1 MFNKNF
7 RRLIGTAAIALSALV
22 LAAPQN
28 ASAQNDEGNYPQ
40 KLTLVIGGGL
50 NWNMADGPYTPDI
63 NNPAITPGFTPAAG
77 SVMPKQG
84 EYNTPEFH
92 IGLEIPVASGF
103 MFSPRLNYND
113 LSSVLDDAGE
123 PSSPSGTVPEANML
137 GYAYRTVGLDLL
149 GKITFGGFHL
159 LVGPNV
165 GIKVKNSF
173 ARGIDNVQ
181 AASTSQTEM
190 PESPA
195 LWASIGG
202 GAGYDI
208 PLTPIAKKVWLTP
221 EVMFHYPLTNLSGNE
236 FGDLIVKQFRG
247 AVSLK
252 FDIGGDAVI
261 VPPPAALASV
271 DIIARGVRPDGS
283 IAAEPVSP
291 TSSMHARSSMPL
303 LPYVFFDANSATIP
317 ARYSRQGTTGF
328 QVQSLAGKNAED
340 ANHAVLDIVGQR
352 LRENAQASI
361 TITGTN
367 SNSGQEKG
375 NVTLSRTRAQAVRDY
390 LVNTWGIEAS
400 RVTVDARNLPEI
412 PTNPVTQPGM
422 EENRR
427 VELASNDSRITAP
440 IKIEQRE
447 SMAAGETIVRFETTV
462 QPTGHP
468 FTNWRI
474 TLDQNGAPVGQ
485 ALSGSGTPPAV
496 QTMTIANATNL
507 INQPLRYRLEATD
520 ASGRTVT
527 DEGMTRIVPAT
538 VERSNLERF
547 AMLSFDFDRSDIN
560 ERARQM
566 LELIAES
573 ISRDARVVKIDGFT
587 DFTGTEE
594 YNQNL
599 SEARANSAVTSLR
612 SMTTLPA
619 ATNVTGHGERDPK
632 FNNDLPEGRQLNR
645 RVEFTIEKSSN

>member
-1 MFNKNF
+1 MFIKNL
-7 RRLIGTAAIALSALV
+7 RRLIGAAALA
-22 LAAPQN
+22 LAATVATVPQD
-28 ASAQNDEGNYPQ
+28 ASAQEATINPGNYPQ
-40 KLTLVIGGGL
+40 RLTLVIGGGL
-50 NWNMADGPYTPDI
+50 NWNMADGPYRPLGVEPTLTGT
-63 NNPAITPGFTPAAG
+63 NLEA
-77 SVMPKQG
+77 KQG
-84 EYNTPEFH
+84 DYNTPEFH

-113 LSSVLDDAGE
+113 LSSVIDDAGE
-123 PSSPSGTVPEANML
+123 PGDVEPSTMV

-149 GKITFGGFHL
+149 GKITFGNFHL
-159 LVGPNV
+159 LVGPNIGIPVKKSYAV
-165 GIKVKNSF
+165 G
-173 ARGIDNVQ
+173 ADNVQ
-181 AASTSQTEM
+181 AASTSTTEM
-190 PESPA
+190 PEVPG

-208 PLTPIAKKVWLTP
+208 PLTPESHKVWLTP

-236 FGDLIVKQFRG
+236 YGDLIVKQFRG

-252 FDIGGDAVI
+252 FDIGPDAI
-261 VPPPAALASV
+261 IAPPPALASV

-303 LPYVFFDANSATIP
+303 LPYVFFTANSADIP
-317 ARYSRQGTTGF
+317 ARYSRQGSTGF

-340 ANHAVLDIVGQR
+340 ANHAVLDIIGQR
-352 LRENAQASI
+352 LRENPQANL

-367 SNSGQEKG
+367 SNSGAEKG
-375 NVTLSRTRAQAVRDY
+375 NVTLSRNRAQAVRDY
-390 LVNTWGIEAS
+390 LVNTWGIEAG

-447 SMAAGETIVRFETTV
+447 NMAAGETVVRFETTV

-474 TLDQNGAPVGQ
+474 TLDQNGTPVGQ

-573 ISRDARVVKIDGFT
+573 ISRDARVVRIDGFT

>member
-1 MFNKNF
+1 MFIKNL
-7 RRLIGTAAIALSALV
+7 RRLIGTAALALSALV
-22 LAAPQN
+22 ATAPQN
-28 ASAQNDEGNYPQ
+28 ATAQTTEGNYPQ
-40 KLTLVIGGGL
+40 RLTLVIGGGL
-50 NWNMADGPYTPDI
+50 NWNMADGPYNPDGHV
-63 NNPAITPGFTPAAG
+63 PAPNT
-77 SVMPKQG
+77 VMPKQG
-84 EYNTPEFH
+84 DYNTPEFH
-92 IGLEIPVASGF
+92 LGLEIPIVSGF

-113 LSSVLDDAGE
+113 LSSVLDDAG
-123 PSSPSGTVPEANML
+123 VPGDVDDANNL
-137 GYAYRTVGLDLL
+137 AYAYRTFGLDLL
-149 GKITFGGFHL
+149 GKITFGNFHL
-159 LVGPNV
+159 LVGPNI
-165 GIKVKNSF
+165 GMPVKKSF
-173 ARGIDNVQ
+173 SRGQRTVQ
-181 AASTSQTEM
+181 AASASTVEM
-190 PESPA
+190 PDVPG

-221 EVMFHYPLTNLSGNE
+221 EVMFHYPLTNLSGDAT
-236 FGDLIVKQFRG
+236 GDLIVKQFRG

-252 FDIGGDAVI
+252 FDIGGADEI
-261 VPPPAALASV
+261 VAPPIVTLASV

-303 LPYVFFDANSATIP
+303 LPYVFFEAGKAEIP
-317 ARYSRQGTTGF
+317 ARYSRQGSTGF
-328 QVQSLAGKNAED
+328 SVQTLAGKNAED
-340 ANHAVLDIVGQR
+340 ANHSVLDIVGQR
-352 LRENAQASI
+352 LKENPQASI

-367 SNSGQEKG
+367 SNSGAEKS

-390 LVNTWGIEAS
+390 LVNTWGVEAS

-412 PTNPVTQPGM
+412 PTNPATQPGM

-447 SMAAGETIVRFETTV
+447 SMAAGETIIRFETSV
-462 QPTGHP
+462 QPTNHP
-468 FTNWRI
+468 FTSWRI
-474 TLDQNGAPVGQ
+474 MLDQNGSPVGT
-485 ALSGSGTPPAV
+485 ALSGSGAPPAV

-520 ASGRTVT
+520 ASGKTVT

-566 LELIAES
+566 LELISES

-599 SEARANSAVTSLR
+599 SEARANAAVTSLR

-619 ATNVTGHGERDPK
+619 ATNVTGHGETDPK

>member
-1 MFNKNF
+1 MFIKNL

-22 LAAPQN
+22 VAAPQH
-28 ASAQNDEGNYPQ
+28 ASAQMSEGNYPQ

-50 NWNMADGPYTPDI
+50 NWNMADGPYNPDGRTF
-63 NNPAITPGFTPAAG
+63 PPTAG
-77 SVMPKQG
+77 ATGTLEPKQG

-92 IGLEIPVASGF
+92 IGLEIPVTSGF
-103 MFSPRLNYND
+103 MFAPRLNYND
-113 LSSVLDDAGE
+113 LSAVLDDAGE
-123 PSSPSGTVPEANML
+123 PVTPSGTVPDADAL
-137 GYAYRTVGLDLL
+137 SYAYRTVGLDLM
-149 GKITFGGFHL
+149 GKITFGNFHL
-159 LVGPNV
+159 LVGPNI
-165 GIKVKNSF
+165 GIPVKNSF
-173 ARGIDNVQ
+173 ARGQRTVQ
-181 AASTSQTEM
+181 AASASTQEM
-190 PESPA
+190 PDIPA

-208 PLTPIAKKVWLTP
+208 PLTPEAHKVWLTP

-252 FDIGGDAVI
+252 FDIGGEEAV
-261 VPPPAALASV
+261 VAAAPVLASV

-303 LPYVFFDANSATIP
+303 LPYVFFENGKSDIP
-317 ARYSRQGTTGF
+317 ARYSRQGSTGF
-328 QVQSLAGKNAED
+328 SVQSLAGKNAED

-352 LRENAQASI
+352 LKENPQASL

-367 SNSGQEKG
+367 SNTGAEKG
-375 NVTLSRTRAQAVRDY
+375 NVTLSRTRAQQVRDY
-390 LVNTWGIEAS
+390 LVNTWGIEAG

-412 PTNPVTQPGM
+412 PTNPATQPGM

-447 SMAAGETIVRFETTV
+447 TMAAGETIVRFETTV

-468 FTNWRI
+468 FTSWRI
-474 TLDQNGAPVGQ
+474 TLDQNGSPVGQ

-520 ASGRTVT
+520 AAGKTVT

-538 VERSNLERF
+538 VERSNLEKF

-566 LELIAES
+566 LELISES

-645 RVEFTIEKSSN
+645 RVEFTIEKSSQ

>member
-1 MFNKNF
+1 MFIKNL

-22 LAAPQN
+22 ASAPQN
-28 ASAQNDEGNYPQ
+28 ATAQTTEGNYPQ

-50 NWNMADGPYTPDI
+50 NWNMADGPYQPYTAPETSF
-63 NNPAITPGFTPAAG
+63 PTPADGMLAA
-77 SVMPKQG
+77 KQG
-84 EYNTPEFH
+84 DYNTPEFH

-113 LSSVLDDAGE
+113 LSSVMDDAGT
-123 PSSPSGTVPEANML
+123 PGTVDPNTMV

-149 GKITFGGFHL
+149 GKITFGNFHL
-159 LVGPNV
+159 LVGPNI
-165 GIKVKNSF
+165 GIKVKNSY
-173 ARGIDNVQ
+173 ARGADNVQ
-181 AASTSQTEM
+181 AASTSQLEM
-190 PESPA
+190 PKSPA

-208 PLTPIAKKVWLTP
+208 PLTPEAKKVWLTP
-221 EVMFHYPLTNLSGNE
+221 EVMFHYPLTNLSDG

-252 FDIGGDAVI
+252 FDIGGEDAI
-261 VPPPAALASV
+261 IAPPPAALASV

-303 LPYVFFDANSATIP
+303 LPYVFFEAGKAEIP
-317 ARYSRQGTTGF
+317 ARYSRQGSTGF
-328 QVQSLAGKNAED
+328 TVQTLAGKNAED

-352 LRENAQASI
+352 LKENPQASL

-367 SNSGQEKG
+367 SNSGAEKG
-375 NVTLSRTRAQAVRDY
+375 NVTLSRNRAQAVRDY
-390 LVNTWGIEAS
+390 LVNTWGVEAG

-412 PTNPVTQPGM
+412 PTNPATQPGM

-468 FTNWRI
+468 FTSWRI
-474 TLDQNGAPVGQ
+474 MLDHNGSPVGT

-566 LELIAES
+566 LELISES
-573 ISRDARVVKIDGFT
+573 ISRDARVVRIDGFT

-599 SEARANSAVTSLR
+599 SEARANAAVTSLR

>member
-1 MFNKNF
+1 MFIKNL
-7 RRLIGTAAIALSALV
+7 RRLIGATALA
-22 LAAPQN
+22 LAATVAAVPN
-28 ASAQNDEGNYPQ
+28 ASAQMDEGNYPQ
-40 KLTLVIGGGL
+40 KLTLVIGGGA
-50 NWNMADGPYTPDI
+50 NWNMADGPYTPESFVPTAGTL
-63 NNPAITPGFTPAAG
+63 PA
-77 SVMPKQG
+77 KQG
-84 EYNTPEFH
+84 DYWTPEFH
-92 IGLEIPVASGF
+92 IGLEIPVADGF
-103 MFSPRLNYND
+103 MFAPRLNYND

-123 PSSPSGTVPEANML
+123 PGDVDPASEV

-149 GKITFGGFHL
+149 GKITFGNFHL
-159 LVGPNV
+159 MVGPNI
-165 GIKVKNSF
+165 GIPVKKSY
-173 ARGIDNVQ
+173 AMGAQNVQ
-181 AASTSQTEM
+181 SASTSTTEM
-190 PESPA
+190 PETA
-195 LWASIGG
+195 DLWASIGG

-208 PLTPIAKKVWLTP
+208 PLTPESHKVWLTP

-236 FGDLIVKQFRG
+236 YGDLIVKQLRG

-252 FDIGGDAVI
+252 FDIGGE
-261 VPPPAALASV
+261 AAPVAAPVLASV

-291 TSSMHARSSMPL
+291 TSSMHSRTSMPL
-303 LPYVFFDANSATIP
+303 LPYVFFENASAAIP
-317 ARYSRQGTTGF
+317 SRYSRQGATGF
-328 QVQSLAGKNAED
+328 TVQSLAGRNAED

-352 LRENAQASI
+352 LRDFPQASL

-367 SNSGQEKG
+367 SNAGQEK
-375 NVTLSRTRAQAVRDY
+375 NNITLSRNRAQAVRDY
-390 LVNTWGIEAS
+390 LVNTWNIDPS

-422 EENRR
+422 QENRR

-440 IKIEQRE
+440 IRLETRE
-447 SMAAGETIVRFETTV
+447 NASAGETVVRFETTV

-474 TLDQNGAPVGQ
+474 TLDQNGTQVGQ
-485 ALSGSGTPPAV
+485 TLSGSGAPPAV
-496 QTMTIANATNL
+496 QTMTIANASNL

-566 LELIAES
+566 LELISES
-573 ISRDARVVKIDGFT
+573 ISRDARVVRIDGFT

-599 SEARANSAVTSLR
+599 SEARANSAVTALR

-645 RVEFTIEKSSN
+645 RVEFTIEKSSQ

>member
-1 MFNKNF
+1 MFNKNL
-7 RRLIGTAAIALSALV
+7 RRLIGTAAIALGALC

-28 ASAQNDEGNYPQ
+28 ASAQTTEGNYPQ

-50 NWNMADGPYTPDI
+50 NWNMADGPYNPDGRTF
-63 NNPAITPGFTPAAG
+63 PPTTGAVGTLE
-77 SVMPKQG
+77 PKQG

-113 LSSVLDDAGE
+113 LSAVLDDAGE
-123 PSSPSGTVPEANML
+123 PVTPSGTVPDADAL
-137 GYAYRTVGLDLL
+137 SYAYRTVGLDLL
-149 GKITFGGFHL
+149 GKIVFGNFHI
-159 LVGPNV
+159 LVGPNI
-165 GIKVKNSF
+165 GIPVKNSYS
-173 ARGIDNVQ
+173 RGQRTVQ
-181 AASTSQTEM
+181 AASASTVEM
-190 PESPA
+190 PEIPA
-195 LWASIGG
+195 LWASIGAG
-202 GAGYDI
+202 LGYDI
-208 PLTPIAKKVWLTP
+208 PLTPEAKKVWLSP

-236 FGDLIVKQFRG
+236 YGDLIVKQFRG

-252 FDIGGDAVI
+252 FDIGGEEVI
-261 VPPPAALASV
+261 AAAAPVLASV

-317 ARYSRQGTTGF
+317 ARYSRQGSTGF
-328 QVQSLAGKNAED
+328 TVQSLAGKNAED

-352 LRENAQASI
+352 LRENPQASL

-367 SNSGQEKG
+367 SNSGAEK
-375 NVTLSRTRAQAVRDY
+375 NNATLSRTRAQAVRDY
-390 LVNTWGIEAS
+390 LVGTWGIDAG
-400 RVTVDARNLPEI
+400 RVTVEARNLPEI

-427 VELASNDSRITAP
+427 AELASNDSRITAP

-496 QTMTIANATNL
+496 QTMTIANATSL

-520 ASGRTVT
+520 AAGRTVT

-573 ISRDARVVKIDGFT
+573 ISRDARVVRIDGFT

-645 RVEFTIEKSSN
+645 RVEFTIEKSSQ

>member
-1 MFNKNF
+1 MFIKNL

-22 LAAPQN
+22 ASAPQN
-28 ASAQNDEGNYPQ
+28 ASAQNTMEGNYPQ

-50 NWNMADGPYTPDI
+50 NWNMADGPYRPLGVAPTLAP
-63 NNPAITPGFTPAAG
+63 NTLEA
-77 SVMPKQG
+77 KQG
-84 EYNTPEFH
+84 DYNTPEFH
-92 IGLEIPVASGF
+92 IGLEIPVTSGF
-103 MFSPRLNYND
+103 MFTPRLNYND
-113 LSSVLDDAGE
+113 LSSVLDDAGT
-123 PSSPSGTVPEANML
+123 PGTVDPATEV

-149 GKITFGGFHL
+149 GKITFGNFHL
-159 LVGPNV
+159 LVGPNI
-165 GIKVKNSF
+165 GIPVKNSY
-173 ARGIDNVQ
+173 AVGADNVQ
-181 AASTSQTEM
+181 QASTSTTEM
-190 PESPA
+190 PEIPA

-208 PLTPIAKKVWLTP
+208 PLTPEAKKVWLTP

-236 FGDLIVKQFRG
+236 FGDLVVKQLRG

-252 FDIGGDAVI
+252 FDIGGEDAVI
-261 VPPPAALASV
+261 PPPAALASV

-303 LPYVFFDANSATIP
+303 LPYVFFEAGDATIP
-317 ARYSRQGTTGF
+317 ARYSRQGSTGF
-328 QVQSLAGKNAED
+328 AVSSLAGKTAED

-352 LRENAQASI
+352 LKENPQASL

-367 SNSGQEKG
+367 SNSGKEKG

-412 PTNPVTQPGM
+412 PTNPVTAPGM

-447 SMAAGETIVRFETTV
+447 TMAAGATVVRFETTV

-468 FTNWRI
+468 FTSWRI
-474 TLDQNGAPVGQ
+474 TLDQNGTPVGQ

-496 QTMTIANATNL
+496 QTMEIANATNL

-538 VERSNLERF
+538 VERSNLEKF

-566 LELIAES
+566 LELISES
-573 ISRDARVVKIDGFT
+573 ISRDARVVRIDGFT

-599 SEARANSAVTSLR
+599 SEARANAAVTSLR

>member
-1 MFNKNF
+1 MFIKNL

-22 LAAPQN
+22 ATVPQN
-28 ASAQNDEGNYPQ
+28 ATAQMTEGNYPQ

-50 NWNMADGPYTPDI
+50 NWNMADGPYTPDQ
-63 NNPAITPGFTPAAG
+63 NNPNVPQFTQAPG
-77 SVMPKQG
+77 SLMPKQG

-92 IGLEIPVASGF
+92 IGLEIPVTSGF

-113 LSSVLDDAGE
+113 LSAVLDDTGE
-123 PSSPSGTVPEANML
+123 PNTASGTVPDANAL
-137 GYAYRTVGLDLL
+137 SYAYRTVGLDLL
-149 GKITFGGFHL
+149 GKITFGNFHL
-159 LVGPNV
+159 LVGPNI
-165 GIKVKNSF
+165 GIPVKNSF
-173 ARGIDNVQ
+173 ARGQRTVQ
-181 AASTSQTEM
+181 ASSASTQEM
-190 PESPA
+190 PDVPA

-208 PLTPIAKKVWLTP
+208 PLTPEAHKVWLTP
-221 EVMFHYPLTNLSGNE
+221 EVMFHYPLTNLSGDTY
-236 FGDLIVKQFRG
+236 GDLIVKQFRG

-252 FDIGGDAVI
+252 FDIGGEDAI
-261 VPPPAALASV
+261 VAPPPALASV

-303 LPYVFFDANSATIP
+303 LPYVFFEAGKSEIP
-317 ARYSRQGTTGF
+317 ARYSRQGSTGF
-328 QVQSLAGKNAED
+328 NVQTLAGRTAED

-352 LRENAQASI
+352 LKENPQASL

-367 SNSGQEKG
+367 SNSGAEKG
-375 NVTLSRTRAQAVRDY
+375 NVTLSRTRAQQVRDY
-390 LVNTWGIEAS
+390 LVNTWGVEAG

-412 PTNPVTQPGM
+412 PTNPVTAPGM

-447 SMAAGETIVRFETTV
+447 TMAAGATVVRFETTV

-468 FTNWRI
+468 FTSWRI

-496 QTMTIANATNL
+496 QTMEIANATNL

-566 LELIAES
+566 LELISES
-573 ISRDARVVKIDGFT
+573 ISRDARVVRIDGFT

-599 SEARANSAVTSLR
+599 SEARANAAVTSLR

-645 RVEFTIEKSSN
+645 RVEFTIEKSSQ

>member
-1 MFNKNF
+1 
-7 RRLIGTAAIALSALV
+7 
-22 LAAPQN
+22 
-28 ASAQNDEGNYPQ
+28 
-40 KLTLVIGGGL
+40 
-50 NWNMADGPYTPDI
+50 MADGPYNPDGRTF
-63 NNPAITPGFTPAAG
+63 PPTTGAVGTLE
-77 SVMPKQG
+77 PKQG

-92 IGLEIPVASGF
+92 LGLEIPVASGF

-113 LSSVLDDAGE
+113 LSAVLDDAGE
-123 PSSPSGTVPEANML
+123 PVTASGTVPDADAL
-137 GYAYRTVGLDLL
+137 SYAYRTVGLDLL
-149 GKITFGGFHL
+149 GKITFGNFHL
-159 LVGPNV
+159 LVGPNI
-165 GIKVKNSF
+165 GIPVKNSYS
-173 ARGIDNVQ
+173 RGQRTVQ
-181 AASTSQTEM
+181 AASASTTEM
-190 PESPA
+190 PDIPA
-195 LWASIGG
+195 LWASIGA

-208 PLTPIAKKVWLTP
+208 PLTPEAHKVWLTP

-252 FDIGGDAVI
+252 FDIGGEEAV
-261 VPPPAALASV
+261 VAAPVLASV

-291 TSSMHARSSMPL
+291 TSSMHARTSMPL
-303 LPYVFFDANSATIP
+303 LPYVFFEAGKAEIP
-317 ARYSRQGTTGF
+317 ARYSRQGSTGF
-328 QVQSLAGKNAED
+328 SVQTLAGKNAED

-352 LRENAQASI
+352 LKEMPQASL

-367 SNSGQEKG
+367 SNSGAEKG

-390 LVNTWGIEAS
+390 LVNTWGIEAG

-447 SMAAGETIVRFETTV
+447 TMAAGETIVRFETSV

-468 FTNWRI
+468 FTSWRI
-474 TLDQNGAPVGQ
+474 TLDQNGSPVGQ
-485 ALSGSGTPPAV
+485 ALSGSGAPPAV

-507 INQPLRYRLEATD
+507 INQPLHYRLEATD
-520 ASGRTVT
+520 ASGKMVT
-527 DEGMTRIVPAT
+527 DDGMTRIVPAT

-566 LELIAES
+566 LELISES

-645 RVEFTIEKSSN
+645 RVEFTIEKSSQ